1 MERKREKSCG
11 AVVYKTVNGTRYYL
25 VEIMNLGHT
34 SIPKGHVEPIDKS
47 DEDTARREILEETSL
62 HVEIDSN
69 FKHHI
74 EYSPFPR
81 IDKDVYFFVAECKED
96 IIPRDEHDEE
106 VLKCEWLPIDE
117 AIKKVTHDTD
127 KETLRLADEY
137 LARKSLQ

>member
-1 MERKREKSCG
+1 MDIKREKSCG
-11 AVVYKTVNGTRYYL
+11 AVVYKMMDGTRYYL
-25 VEIMNLGHT
+25 VEVMNLGHT

-74 EYSPFPR
+74 QYSPFPG
-81 IDKDVYFFVAECKED
+81 IEKDVYFFVAECKED
-96 IIPRDEHDEE
+96 INPSDKHDDE
-106 VLKCEWLPIDE
+106 VLKSEWLPIGQ
-117 AIKKVTHDTD
+117 AIERVTHDSD

-137 LARKSLQ
+137 LSKNS